1 MRFRK
6 LIFILMCAGFICFCT
21 SASAQVPFFRDQ
33 QFQQVDANAEI
44 KALVQDSKNRIW
56 IGTTNG
62 AYRFDGFNYHKP
74 VPDALTPGDGIRS
87 LCALR
92 SGDILAGTE
101 SGKLV
106 LYGQGQ
112 SGIIHPQ
119 AYDTGF
125 AVTDIVELSNN
136 ELWVAT
142 YGKGIY
148 RISENKAQHFD
159 SEKGLP
165 DDFVYGLAT
174 DSLGRIWAGTD
185 NGLVCIFKSGSAYQI
200 KTFATEHGLPDN
212 IVNEVEVGPTGEIW
226 VGTFEKGVAI
236 LDEGAGRF
244 TIPTQLNN
252 WNYGHINCMVLLENE
267 FWIGS
272 ENYGVLDYE
281 FSGQGRFRLFGPES
295 LYGCKSIDVMLVDN
309 ASNVWI
315 ASGNKLLFTPG
326 ERIEFIDDACGSKMG
341 NIRAILADH
350 TGMVWAG
357 TSNGVIRFYSD
368 SSGNP
373 ICDRPLE
380 ATPYRHLNVVS
391 LFEDKYHRVWLGT
404 FDNGVLIYD
413 PSGNKIERLSEAQG
427 LINSNVLSI
436 SGSGETIWLG
446 TLGGITGCY
455 YPPGKDGIPGPK
467 FFTPP
472 GKGSGTKFIYK
483 VFEDSKL
490 RLLAGTDGEGL
501 GIYDGQ
507 QYNNY
512 GVLHGMQSGV
522 IYSITEDPDHHIWI
536 AASEGGLYRFNGK
549 TFRNYNRTNG
559 LSDLSIS
566 SLLTDQNG
574 NIIIVNKSGI
584 DILDPVSGHVL
595 TLGEELGVKAID
607 PELNC
612 IAGDSKGNTWIG
624 TRNGIIKLKLGQ
636 RVEELVPELNLD
648 RVFCFLQEV
657 DTLNDKEFGH
667 NRNHMSF
674 EFSGIWYDDPEAVQ
688 FRYRLD
694 GYSTDWVVTRDRFI
708 TFPNLPPGKYRF
720 RIMSAL
726 NGNFIDAQELTYAFT
741 ISKPIWKKEWFL
753 ILLTFLFS
761 GSLILFVRYR
771 DNKTRSLASL
781 NKERIQAQFEVL
793 KNQVNPHFLFN
804 SFNTLITIIEDD
816 RDKAIDY
823 VNKLSDF
830 FRKILMHK
838 EKDVIPLQEEI
849 GLLNDYL
856 FLQKQRYGNAFTV
869 EMRLPERMKLEQF
882 MIPPLSLQMLAE
894 NAFKH
899 NTVTE
904 GKPLRIEIF
913 INDSGNLVIRN
924 NKIARITEEPST
936 GTGLENLSKRFRLLS
951 GEVPVIHDNFDSF
964 TVILPVIKTQ

>member
-1 MRFRK
+1 MKKHF
-6 LIFILMCAGFICFCT
+6 LFFLLLWGCFSFGYRT
-21 SASAQVPFFRDQ
+21 EAQVPFFRDQ
-33 QFQQVDANAEI
+33 QFQQIDANAEI
-44 KALVQDSKNRIW
+44 KALAQDSKNRIW

-62 AYRFDGFNYHKP
+62 VYRFDGFDFYKP
-74 VPDALTPGDGIRS
+74 VPDALPAGDGIRS

-92 SGDILAGTE
+92 SGGILAGTE
-101 SGKLV
+101 GGKLV
-106 LYGQGQ
+106 TYSQGQ
-112 SGIIHPQ
+112 SGLMHP
-119 AYDTGF
+119 ANYDTGF
-125 AVTDIVELSNN
+125 VVTDIVELANK
-136 ELWVAT
+136 EIWVAT
-142 YGKGIY
+142 YGNGIY

-159 SEKGLP
+159 AAFGLP
-165 DDFVYGLAT
+165 DEFVYGLAA
-174 DSLGRIWAGTD
+174 DSRGRIWAGTD
-185 NGLVCIFKSGSAYQI
+185 NGLVCIFKSGTEYQV
-200 KTFATEHGLPDN
+200 KTYATEQGLPDN
-212 IVNEVEVGPTGEIW
+212 IVNEVEVGPSGEIW
-226 VGTFEKGVAI
+226 VGTFEKGVAY
-236 LDEGAGRF
+236 LNENAGRF
-244 TIPTQLNN
+244 TVPAQLRT
-252 WNYGHINCMVLLENE
+252 WQYGHINCMVLLENE

-272 ENYGVLDYE
+272 DTDGILDYE
-281 FSGQGRFRLFGPES
+281 FRGQGRFRVFGPAS
-295 LYGCKSIDVMLVDN
+295 LYGSKSIDVMLVDN

-326 ERIEFIDDACGSKMG
+326 ERIEFIDNACGIKMG

-350 TGMVWAG
+350 SGKIWAG
-357 TSNGVIRFYSD
+357 TSQGVIRFYSD

-373 ICDRPLE
+373 VCDKPLE
-380 ATPYRHLNVVS
+380 GTPYRNLNVVS
-391 LFEDKYHRVWLGT
+391 LFEDKHHRIWLGT
-404 FDNGVLIYD
+404 FDNGVLIYSQ
-413 PSGNKIERLSEAQG
+413 SGKKIERLSEAQG
-427 LINSNVLSI
+427 LVNANVLSMT
-436 SGSGETIWLG
+436 GHGETVWLG

-455 YPPGKDGIPGPK
+455 YPPGNDGKTTPK

-472 GKGSGTKFIYK
+472 GKGSGTNFIYK
-483 VFEDSKL
+483 VFEDSKR

-507 QYNNY
+507 QFNNY
-512 GVLHGMQSGV
+512 GVQHGMLSGV
-522 IYSITEDPDHHIWI
+522 IYSITEAADSSIMI
-536 AASEGGLYRFNGK
+536 AAAEGGLYRFNGR

-559 LSDLSIS
+559 LSDLSVS
-566 SLLTDQNG
+566 ALATDHNG

-584 DILDPVSGHVL
+584 DILDPVTGHVI
-595 TLGEELGVKAID
+595 TLGEELGIKAID

-612 IAGDSKGNTWIG
+612 IAGDTQGNTWIG
-624 TRNGIIKLKLGQ
+624 TQNGIIKLKLGQ
-636 RVEELVPELNLD
+636 RVEELVPELHLD

-657 DTLNDKEFGH
+657 DTLHEKDFGH

-674 EFSGIWYDDPEAVQ
+674 EYSGIWYDDPEAVQ

-708 TFPNLPPGKYRF
+708 TFPNLPPGQYRF

-726 NGNFIDAQELTYAFT
+726 NGNFIDARELSYAFT
-741 ISKPIWKKEWFL
+741 ISRPIWRKNWFL
-753 ILLTFLFS
+753 LLMSFLVA
-761 GSLILFVRYR
+761 GSFILFIRSR
-771 DNKTRSLASL
+771 DKKTRSLASL

-816 RDKAIDY
+816 REKAIDY

-856 FLQKQRYGNAFTV
+856 YLQKQRYGNAFTV
-869 EMRLPERMKLEQF
+869 DMRLPERVKLEQF

-899 NTVTE
+899 NTVTA

-913 INDSGNLVIRN
+913 INESGNLVIRN
-924 NKIARITEEPST
+924 NKIARITDEPST
-936 GTGLENLSKRFRLLS
+936 GTGLENLSNRFRLLS
-951 GEVPVIHDNFDSF
+951 GEMPVIHDNFDSF
-964 TVILPVIKTQ
+964 TVILPVIKTE